1 MTFHGSD
8 DTDPLTSGQNTYK
21 FPKYRN
27 LTETLYVDRNK
38 WLFDVNTNYKIYNGY
53 KSVYQIF
60 TKGFGQ
66 CVITQYHRHF
76 H

>member
-27 LTETLYVDRNK
+27 LDRNK

-60 TKGFGQ
+60 TKSFGQ
-66 CVITQYHRHF
+66 WVITQYHRQVH
-76 H
+76 